1 MRTPMCNGSCRFFQK
16 DIADNFHYCQE
27 CAKFVGYRYL
37 YREEKVF
44 GRLRCSCCNGLVRNK
59 TRNNPKYFESPLQ
72 KSLARQ
78 GFVVKNHWD

>member
-1 MRTPMCNGSCRFFQK
+1 MCNDSCRFFQK
-16 DIADNFHYCQE
+16 NIGDDFHYCQE

-59 TRNNPKYFESPLQ
+59 KRNKQKYITNV
-72 KSLARQ
+72 KSLADR
-78 GFVVKNHWD
+78 GFVIKNHDI